1 MLMTAFSLADTVKE
15 KQIYEKMK
23 NYDRVHKGL
32 IIYGKESIIFG
43 NEGELL

>member
-1 MLMTAFSLADTVKE
+1 MNEIINDL
-15 KQIYEKMK
+15 IYGGIVRMK